1 MSLHRRPVAGAGF
14 EAELK
19 TNPRRTFL
27 AAFLAVVLFVPLFL
41 YRAVGPLD
49 FWWWMS
55 ANIALLLALCVLL
68 DRNYIPFLLADLRS
82 RAAWKVGLGLLAAG
96 LLYGIF
102 FAGNGLSRQILPFA
116 GAGISEV
123 YHFKAGAAPLRV
135 IGLLTVLIGPGEE
148 LFWRGFLQRR
158 FQAHFGGLI
167 GWLLAAAVYTVVHA
181 GSGNP
186 MLVLAAAVCG
196 LFWGFLFLRTK
207 SPLLVAVSHTAWD
220 LAVFIVFPFS

>member
-1 MSLHRRPVAGAGF
+1 
-14 EAELK
+14 LK

-27 AAFLAVVLFVPLFL
+27 AAFVAVVLFVLLFIF
-41 YRAVGPLD
+41 RAVGPLD

-55 ANIALLLALCVLL
+55 ANIALVLALSLLL
-68 DRNYIPFLLADLRS
+68 DKGYLPFLLADLRS
-82 RAAWKVGLGLLAAG
+82 RAAWKVGLGVVAAA

-116 GAGISEV
+116 GRGISQV
-123 YHFKAGAAPLRV
+123 YQFKAGAAPLRIV
-135 IGLLTVLIGPGEE
+135 GLMLFLIGPGEE

-158 FQAHFGGLI
+158 FQVHFGTLH
-167 GWLLAAAVYTVVHA
+167 GWLLATAVYAVVHA

-186 MLVLAAAVCG
+186 MLVIAAAVCG

-207 SPLLVAVSHTAWD
+207 SLLLVAVSHTVWD

>member
-1 MSLHRRPVAGAGF
+1 M
-14 EAELK
+14 K

-27 AAFLAVVLFVPLFL
+27 AAFLAVVLFVPLFI

-55 ANIALLLALCVLL
+55 ANIALLLALSILL
-68 DRNYIPFLLADLRS
+68 DKGYVPFLLADLRS
-82 RAAWKVGLGLLAAG
+82 RTVWKVGLGFLAAG

-102 FAGNGLSRQILPFA
+102 FAGNWLSRQILPFA
-116 GAGISEV
+116 GSGISQV

-158 FQAHFGGLI
+158 FQVHFGGLI
-167 GWLLAAAVYTVVHA
+167 GWLLATAVYAVVHA

-186 MLVLAAAVCG
+186 MLVLAAAACG
-196 LFWGFLFLRTK
+196 LCWGFLFLQTR
-207 SPLLVAVSHTAWD
+207 SLLLVAVSHTVWD
-220 LAVFIVFPFS
+220 LAVFILFPFS

>member
-1 MSLHRRPVAGAGF
+1 M
-14 EAELK
+14 K

-27 AAFLAVVLFVPLFL
+27 AAFLAVVLFVPLFI

-55 ANIALLLALCVLL
+55 ANIALLLALSILL
-68 DRNYIPFLLADLRS
+68 DKGYVPFLLADLRS
-82 RAAWKVGLGLLAAG
+82 QSGWKVGLGVLTAG

-102 FAGNGLSRQILPFA
+102 FAGNWLSRQILPFA
-116 GAGISEV
+116 GSGISQV

-158 FQAHFGGLI
+158 FQVHFGGLI
-167 GWLLAAAVYTVVHA
+167 GWLLATAVYAVVHA

-186 MLVLAAAVCG
+186 MLVLAAAACG
-196 LFWGFLFLRTK
+196 LFWGFLFLQTR
-207 SPLLVAVSHTAWD
+207 SLLLVAVSHTVWD
-220 LAVFIVFPFS
+220 LAVFILFPFS

>member
-1 MSLHRRPVAGAGF
+1 V
-14 EAELK
+14 K

-27 AAFLAVVLFVPLFL
+27 AAFLAVVLFVPLFI

-55 ANIALLLALCVLL
+55 ANIALLLALSILL
-68 DRNYIPFLLADLRS
+68 DKGYVPFLLADLRS
-82 RAAWKVGLGLLAAG
+82 RTVWKVGLGFLAAG

-102 FAGNGLSRQILPFA
+102 FAGNWLSRQILPFA
-116 GAGISEV
+116 GSGISQV

-158 FQAHFGGLI
+158 FQVHFGGLI
-167 GWLLAAAVYTVVHA
+167 GWLLATAVYAVVHA

-186 MLVLAAAVCG
+186 MLVLAAAACG
-196 LFWGFLFLRTK
+196 LCWGFLFLQTR
-207 SPLLVAVSHTAWD
+207 SLLLVAVSHTVWD
-220 LAVFIVFPFS
+220 LAVFILFPFS